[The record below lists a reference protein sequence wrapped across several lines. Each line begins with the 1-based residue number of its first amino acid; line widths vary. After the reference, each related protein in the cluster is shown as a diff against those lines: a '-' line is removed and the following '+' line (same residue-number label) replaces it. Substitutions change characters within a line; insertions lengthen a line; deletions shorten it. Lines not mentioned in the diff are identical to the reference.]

1 MDNLSEEVILIII
14 ASVFLLI
21 VAGGIILLVYVYQRR
36 QLSSLREKEQLRVD
50 FEKQILESKLEMQE
64 QTLKH
69 ISQEIHDNI
78 GQVLS
83 LVKLNIFTMNA
94 ATPDL
99 LQEKIANSKEMIV
112 KVIQDIRNLS
122 KTLNT
127 DNITELGLL
136 RSVEFELE
144 MLRKASNLEVEMQCN
159 GEPHRLD
166 HKQELILFRIF
177 QEAIQNIIKH
187 AQASRITI
195 SFHYTPTDFEMMIA
209 DNGLGFDTKFT
220 GAHTKEPLHGMGLRN
235 IDHRAR
241 LIQANCVINSLPG
254 TGTSITIQLPL
265 NT

>member
-1 MDNLSEEVILIII
+1 MDNLSEQVILIII

-36 QLSSLREKEQLRVD
+36 QLSSLKEKEQLRID

-83 LVKLNIFTMNA
+83 LVKLNIFTMN
-94 ATPDL
+94 PENPNL
-99 LQEKIANSKEMIV
+99 VKEKIGNSKELIV
-112 KVIQDIRNLS
+112 KVIQDLRDLS

-127 DNITELGLL
+127 DNITELGLAK
-136 RSVEFELE
+136 SVEFELE
-144 MLRKASNLEVEMQCN
+144 LLKKASGVEVELKTN
-159 GEPHRLD
+159 GDPFRLE

-177 QEAIQNIIKH
+177 QEAIQNIVKH
-187 AQASRITI
+187 SHANRITI
-195 SFHYTPTDFEMMIA
+195 HFNYAGSHFELTIS
-209 DNGLGFDTKFT
+209 DNGVGFDTKVN
-220 GAHTKEPLHGMGLRN
+220 GANVGVRGGGMGLRN

-241 LIQANCVINSLPG
+241 LIEASCAIESQPG
-254 TGTSITIQLPL
+254 KGTRITIRLQLQS
-265 NT
+265 